1 MSRADRLRAFL
12 DELQGK
18 PVEWGASDCSAAP
31 ARWVERE
38 AGVCLGLPAYRSR
51 EEAHALI
58 AAAGGLDRLWS
69 DRLEAAGIFERIGE
83 PELGDV
89 AVIDTR
95 RYGQIGGICAAGG
108 ILLIRKDA
116 GETGGWKPFGP
127 VRRFVK
133 VWAV

>member
-12 DELQGK
+12 DELQSK
-18 PVEWGASDCSAAP
+18 PVEWGVSDCSAAP
-31 ARWVERE
+31 ARWVEHE
-38 AGVCLGLPAYRSR
+38 TGVCLGLPSYRSR

-58 AAAGGLDRLWS
+58 AAVGGLDRLWS
-69 DRLEAAGIFERIGE
+69 EYLAPAGLFERIGA

-89 AVIDTR
+89 AVVDTR

-127 VRRFVK
+127 VRQFVK